1 MVAVVQA
8 VDYPDRLVTLKN
20 EEGKIVT
27 IKAGE
32 EVCNLVQIKPGAI
45 VKATYSEALAVQLTK
60 SRAEAMGVPPDHP
73 DGAPSGR
80 GGFMRAQRGSMETA
94 RASVMVTWIVSPS
107 LRSVR

>member
-73 DGAPSGR
+73 EEPHQAAAALCALSAAPWRRPGPR
-80 GGFMRAQRGSMETA
+80 
-94 RASVMVTWIVSPS
+94 
-107 LRSVR
+107 